1 MRHTLFAAALLA
13 LPCTLLAK
21 QLPAHSPV
29 VQMPPQLA
37 DADQLSRNGRVST
50 SSGAPMALYGLRVPV
65 SPGTPEAMARQY
77 LKQSVSQ
84 LHLLD
89 ATLGDLRFV
98 SSRRSRAGTNVRF
111 EQTYLGV
118 PVYGSRLVVHIS
130 PKNLVT
136 QVQSGYKAHLK
147 LASVLPLV
155 AASQAR
161 AGLITRLKAQAPLRF
176 DETVLNVYQGKT
188 GTHLVWRV
196 RLMAAQPIGDWEALV
211 DATSGETLAIWDR
224 AAYARGS
231 TFDPD
236 PLATSRTQ
244 YGTPIDDRADV
255 DYPEI
260 NAQISVGDLGNISF
274 ENGEYFLKDEWAEV
288 VDHETPSE
296 GLFKQASP
304 DFFFTREQQGF
315 EASLTFL
322 HTRNSMRYINETL
335 GVNLRPYQYSGGVQF
350 DPQGLDGEDNSHY
363 TPSTGQIAFGEG
375 CVDDNEDADVVLH
388 ELAHGLHDW
397 LTDGGL
403 SNMVDGLSEGFGDY
417 WAQSYS
423 RSLNQWTTTDPEYH
437 WVYSWDGHSE
447 ECWAGRVTNYDLPY
461 PVGTKPFPLIHESG
475 QMISTCLMKVYDAIG
490 REKTDTIALEGV
502 GMGNELSSQNDAA
515 NGILQAA
522 VDLEYPAEDIAA
534 VQDTLTSCG
543 YVVGLPVTTNMG
555 EAEANPP
562 PAEPPPSEPP
572 PSEPPPAAPP
582 PSTIGDAPAAS
593 PAPPAAFVGEGRF
606 GGALAPGLLALLALV
621 GLRRRA
627 R

>member
-1 MRHTLFAAALLA
+1 MHRNATLATLLLT
-13 LPCTLLAK
+13 LPCAVLAK
-21 QLPAHSPV
+21 KLPDHSPV
-29 VQMPPQLA
+29 VQVIPHIAPA
-37 DADQLSRNGRVST
+37 DVISREGRHAQATGV
-50 SSGAPMALYGLRVPV
+50 PMALYGLKVAV
-65 SPGTPEAMARQY
+65 APGTPEAMARQF
-77 LKQSVSQ
+77 LKQSAGQ
-84 LHLLD
+84 LQLLD
-89 ATLGDLRFV
+89 AALGDLRFV
-98 SSRRSRAGTNVRF
+98 SSRSSRAGHNVRF
-111 EQTYLGV
+111 EQSYLGV
-118 PVYGSRLVVHIS
+118 PVYASRIVVHIS
-130 PKNLVT
+130 PKNVVT
-136 QVQSGYKAHLK
+136 QVQSGYQPRLS
-147 LASVLPLV
+147 LPSVLPLV
-155 AASQAR
+155 NAEAAR
-161 AGLITRLKAQAPLRF
+161 GLLIRQLKALAPFRF
-176 DETVLNVYQGKT
+176 DETLLNVYQGAAR
-188 GTHLVWRV
+188 THLVWRV
-196 RLMAAQPIGDWEALV
+196 RLVAAQPIGDWEALV
-211 DATSGETLAIWDR
+211 DASSGEMLAIWDR
-224 AAYARGS
+224 SAYARGS

-236 PLATSRTQ
+236 PLATSRSQ
-244 YGTPIDDRADV
+244 YGTPIDDRGDA

-260 NAQISVGDLGNISF
+260 NAQIRVGDLGNITF

-288 VDHETPSE
+288 IDHETPNE

-423 RSLNQWTTTDPEYH
+423 RSLNQWTSTDPEYH

-447 ECWAGRVTNYDLPY
+447 ECWPGRVTNYATPY
-461 PVGTKPFPLIHESG
+461 PLGVKPFPLIHESG

-490 REKTDTIALEGV
+490 RAKTDTIALEGI

-522 VDLEYPAEDIAA
+522 VDLEYSAEDIAA
-534 VQDTLTSCG
+534 VEDTLSNCG

-562 PAEPPPSEPP
+562 PAGEPPPSTPP
-572 PSEPPPAAPP
+572 TAAPQ
-582 PSTIGDAPAAS
+582 
-593 PAPPAAFVGEGRF
+593 VLNKGRY
-606 GGALAPGLLALLALV
+606 GGGLPLTLLA
-621 GLRRRA
+621 GLGLGIWMRRRP
-627 R
+627 